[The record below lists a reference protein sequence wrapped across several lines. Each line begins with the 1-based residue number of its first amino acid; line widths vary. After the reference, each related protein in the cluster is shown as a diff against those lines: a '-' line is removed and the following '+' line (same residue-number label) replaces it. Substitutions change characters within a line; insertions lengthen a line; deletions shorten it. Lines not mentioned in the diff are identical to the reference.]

1 MDWLLLAVLGI
12 IWAVLLMPRR
22 SRGGARPTPGD
33 FSVFTQQRRV
43 LMPRADERFLGPRD
57 RARSRM
63 LERRR
68 RVLTLLLEGI
78 GLTALIGFV
87 PPLREMWVVSGFLV
101 LLLAAYVWMLLQL
114 KVRRTEITLPAE
126 PQVPAMVE
134 PEFDVV
140 AGADRPIV
148 VIPDDVAAARR
159 VGAAG

>member
-1 MDWLLLAVLGI
+1 
-12 IWAVLLMPRR
+12 
-22 SRGGARPTPGD
+22 
-33 FSVFTQQRRV
+33 VFTQQRRV
-43 LMPRADERFLGPRD
+43 LMPRSDERFLGTRD

-101 LLLAAYVWMLLQL
+101 LLLGAYVWMLLQL
-114 KVRRTEITLPAE
+114 KARRTEISLHASRT
-126 PQVPAMVE
+126 VE
-134 PEFDVV
+134 PELRVPVMIEPEFEVV

-159 VGAAG
+159 AGAAS

>member
-1 MDWLLLAVLGI
+1 M
-12 IWAVLLMPRR
+12 
-22 SRGGARPTPGD
+22 
-33 FSVFTQQRRV
+33 FTQQRRV

-78 GLTALIGFV
+78 GLTGLIGLV

-101 LLLAAYVWMLLQL
+101 LLLGAYVWMLLQL
-114 KVRRTEITLPAE
+114 KARRGGIALPAE
-126 PQVPAMVE
+126 PEVRAMVE

-140 AGADRPIV
+140 AGVDRPIV

-159 VGAAG
+159 AGVAG